1 MTTSYRHQI
10 YSRLMSAQDLTY
22 WEFHSGLLPGFDK
35 DRIIGVRMPQLRR
48 IAKDLA
54 TQPPAAEESAEGR
67 IPWQVYFQEIE
78 AAYRDTLPAYE
89 EVLAAG
95 LALAYARLPLFE
107 RFAWIRR
114 FVPMIDNWAT
124 CDTFCGTW
132 KPKAAELP
140 QVWDFLMQ
148 SYLTDLR
155 GAATAESFQ
164 CSAAEYDLRYGVV
177 MLLNHFVQHEEYI
190 DRILDICNEIDHPG
204 YYVKMAVAW
213 ALSYAFIFFPDRTVA
228 LFQSPDNRLDDFT
241 HNKSIQKAC
250 ESFRISKEQK
260 AFLRT
265 LRR

>member
-1 MTTSYRHQI
+1 
-10 YSRLMSAQDLTY
+10 MSAQDLTY
-22 WEFHSGLLPGFDK
+22 REFHSGLLPGFDK

-48 IAKDLA
+48 IAKDLSI
-54 TQPPAAEESAEGR
+54 QPPTAAEAAEGR
-67 IPWQVYFQEIE
+67 IPWQVFFQEIE
-78 AAYRDTLPAYE
+78 TAHREASSPDRETPIPAYE
-89 EVLAAG
+89 EVLTAG
-95 LALAYARLPLFE
+95 LALAYAKLPLSE
-107 RFAWIRR
+107 RFLWIRR

-132 KPKAAELP
+132 KPKAVELP

-155 GAATAESFQ
+155 GTIHQSNATDASSQ
-164 CSAAEYDLRYGVV
+164 CDATEYDLRYGVV
-177 MLLNHFVQHEEYI
+177 MLLNHFVQNEEYI
-190 DRILDICNEIDHPG
+190 DRILEICNEIDHPG

-213 ALSYAFIFFPDRTVA
+213 ALSYAFIFFPDKTVA

-241 HNKSIQKAC
+241 YNKSIQKAC